1 VLLEEQGDN
10 QISLRKP
17 DTVPPAHLK
26 SRLKKAL
33 LAIYNPL
40 VHRLRHIGGWGLVF
54 MTRQWS
60 PCEVCGRK
68 GPKRFLQAAVSKE
81 LVAMWGLSDDEA
93 RWLRQKESMICPWCG
108 SKLRGRRLAAVFL
121 RCVGSRANSIEAY
134 RNGEDAGLKTV
145 LILNRVDG
153 LSQKLAGLEGVVQS
167 EFIGGAAPGEVVA
180 GERHEDAQAL
190 TFADRSFDVV
200 ISSETLEHIPNLD
213 KALDEIARVLRPGG
227 VHVFTIPLKP
237 GTARTEPRIRLD
249 ENGCMVDYMQPRLHH
264 PGGSWGWPV
273 VTEFGDDLPQYL
285 AERGWAVEV
294 ETGEL
299 EDNDINR
306 TVAISPVFVSKRPV
320 NHLGNL

>member
-1 VLLEEQGDN
+1 MLLEEQGDN

-26 SRLKKAL
+26 SRLKKPL
-33 LAIYNPL
+33 LAFYNPL
-40 VHRLRHIGGWGLVF
+40 VHRLRHIGGWCLVF

-81 LVAMWGLSDDEA
+81 LVAMWGLSADEA
-93 RWLRQKESMICPWCG
+93 RRLRQKESMICPWCG

-121 RCVGSRANSIEAY
+121 RCVGSKADSIEAY
-134 RNGEDAGLKTV
+134 RNSEDAGLKTV

-153 LSQKLAGLEGVVQS
+153 LSERLAGLEGVVQS
-167 EFIGGAAPGEVVA
+167 EFIDGAAPGEVVS

-190 TFADRSFDVV
+190 TFPDHSFDIV

-213 KALDEIARVLRPGG
+213 KALEEIARVLRPGG
-227 VHVFTIPLKP
+227 EHVFTIPLKP
-237 GTARTEPRIRLD
+237 GTTRTEPRMRLD
-249 ENGCMVDYMQPRLHH
+249 ENGCIVDCMQLRLNH

-285 AERGWAVEV
+285 AERGWTVEV
-294 ETGEL
+294 DRGDGEL
-299 EDNDINR
+299 TNVGVSQFIC
-306 TVAISPVFVSKRPV
+306 PVFVTGKTG
-320 NHLGNL
+320 LD